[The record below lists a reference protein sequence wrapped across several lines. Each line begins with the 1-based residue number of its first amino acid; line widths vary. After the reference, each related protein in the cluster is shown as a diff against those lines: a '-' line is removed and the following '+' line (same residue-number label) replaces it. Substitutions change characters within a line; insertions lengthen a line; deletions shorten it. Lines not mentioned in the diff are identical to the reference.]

1 MDSQKTRE
9 RADMNFDKKELQK
22 LDARKAMAEYD
33 AEAIAA
39 RKKTER
45 LRALRLARDA
55 EDAAKPVK
63 AEKPGKAVKAAKADS
78 AELSI
83 PVRLAKRRST

>member
-1 MDSQKTRE
+1 
-9 RADMNFDKKELQK
+9 MNFDKRELQR

-33 AEAIAA
+33 AEAVAA
-39 RKKTER
+39 RKNTER

-55 EDAAKPVK
+55 AEAAAV
-63 AEKPGKAVKAAKADS
+63 KPGKPVKAAKA

-83 PVRLAKRRST
+83 PVRLAKKRST

>member
-1 MDSQKTRE
+1 
-9 RADMNFDKKELQK
+9 MNFDKKELQR

-33 AEAIAA
+33 AESVAA

-55 EDAAKPVK
+55 AEATAVKPDKPVK
-63 AEKPGKAVKAAKADS
+63 AAGSAK
-78 AELSI
+78 LSI
-83 PVRLAKRRST
+83 PVRLAKKRST

>member
-1 MDSQKTRE
+1 MKQMDSQKTRE
-9 RADMNFDKKELQK
+9 RADMNFDKKEMQK

-33 AEAIAA
+33 AESIAA

-55 EDAAKPVK
+55 ADAAAVKSDKPVK
-63 AEKPGKAVKAAKADS
+63 AKKATDAAK
-78 AELSI
+78 LSF
-83 PVRLAKRRST
+83 PVRLAKKRST